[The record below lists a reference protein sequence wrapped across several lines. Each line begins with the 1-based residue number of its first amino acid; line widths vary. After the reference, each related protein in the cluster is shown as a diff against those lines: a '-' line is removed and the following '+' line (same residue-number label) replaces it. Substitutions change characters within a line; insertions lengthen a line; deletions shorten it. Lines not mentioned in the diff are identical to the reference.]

1 MEQSEVLPH
10 WGCSRFSAL
19 LSADVIL
26 LLQGLILGPRVIAWG
41 PCTYW
46 YWGHNGNLGQWL

>member
-1 MEQSEVLPH
+1 MEQSQVLPH

-26 LLQGLILGPRVIAWG
+26 LLQGLILGPQVIAWG